1 MCNQTVE
8 HDMAVFLCCIY
19 MLAGNATRRLVRT
32 TSNSANLSNVKLL
45 NYSSDGG
52 QSC

>member
-1 MCNQTVE
+1 MCNRTVE
-8 HDMAVFLCCIY
+8 HDVASFLCC